1 MALFVEW
8 KRRVLLEK
16 KELAMFLMV
25 GFVAEDRRMEEEKE
39 EEDKA
44 GRRRGVK

>member
-8 KRRVLLEK
+8 KRRVLL
-16 KELAMFLMV
+16 ELAMFLMV

>member
-8 KRRVLLEK
+8 KKRIGLEK
-16 KELAMFLMV
+16 EELVMFLVM
-25 GFVAEDRRMEEEKE
+25 GFVVDGRRMEEEKE

>member
-16 KELAMFLMV
+16 EESVMFLIM
-25 GFVAEDRRMEEEKE
+25 GFVAEDRRMVEEKE
-39 EEDKA
+39 EENKA